1 MRWFGL
7 RQLLISSTTC
17 TTSFDLRST
26 HPPDTP
32 HYLRLAGLSL
42 PRPSG
47 APQLS
52 SPFILLSI
60 LPLCIRQLPRPRIS
74 VRPVN
79 GREHRSLGSYTLYL
93 FTHFYSLAN
102 DWAVASAY
110 LYKWNLH
117 LTHPTLSLAEIFA
130 VSIIARSQCPIGRP
144 HLDELFFLRS
154 GQKIQ
159 SVVKVYAFHESS
171 L

>member
-60 LPLCIRQLPRPRIS
+60 LPLCIHQLPRPRIS
-74 VRPVN
+74 YPPRKWLGAYKP
-79 GREHRSLGSYTLYL
+79 RELHLVLVHLFLLPCQRLGSG
-93 FTHFYSLAN
+93 FCIP
-102 DWAVASAY
+102 V
-110 LYKWNLH
+110 
-117 LTHPTLSLAEIFA
+117 
-130 VSIIARSQCPIGRP
+130 QM
-144 HLDELFFLRS
+144 
-154 GQKIQ
+154 
-159 SVVKVYAFHESS
+159 ESS
-171 L
+171 PHTPDPLTC